1 MPLEKATAA
10 RRQENQSRFRYRTS
24 GTSRG
29 RTFNFVQAKCGVD
42 AARPI
47 CRNSLSHV
55 PVSVCAHIA
64 DRAIAHI
71 GIHRPVAHVSRIAH
85 VCVHARVHVAR
96 AHVGVQVRSAV
107 IGRGVHHVRIA

>member
-29 RTFNFVQAKCGVD
+29 RTFNFVP
-42 AARPI
+42 RPI
-47 CRNSLSHV
+47 CRNSLSHI

-64 DRAIAHI
+64 DRTIAHI

-85 VCVHARVHVAR
+85 VCIHARVHVAR